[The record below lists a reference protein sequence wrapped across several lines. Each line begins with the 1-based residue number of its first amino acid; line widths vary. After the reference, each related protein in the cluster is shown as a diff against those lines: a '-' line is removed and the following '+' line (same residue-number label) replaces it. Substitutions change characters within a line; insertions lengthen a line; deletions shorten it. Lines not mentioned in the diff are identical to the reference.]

1 MPEANTIDLAKKE
14 LIDSFIKYITGVYL
28 LQQEFVDDMQGGLQS
43 ILEKYTVLPI
53 GTQSTVSESNEQEP
67 EAAPKKTRKRASKK
81 DVKPET
87 VEPVEEAVE
96 PVEPVEPVE
105 EAVEPVEPVEEA
117 VEPVEPVEGVE
128 KVDKV
133 DAVDA
138 VDTVDAVEEETT
150 AVPDETNDTQ
160 EIIIPSHVEI
170 TLNEKKQRKPRAKK
184 EAAVAEDE
192 KPKKKRATNSFRVFV
207 SEYSK
212 LPKYKN
218 MTAKERNPLLSD
230 EWAIIQEQ
238 DPEKFKIYEQKADEL
253 NRKNGLL

>member
-14 LIDSFIKYITGVYL
+14 LTDSFIKYITGVYL

-96 PVEPVEPVE
+96 PVEEAVEPVE
-105 EAVEPVEPVEEA
+105 EAVEPVEPVD
-117 VEPVEPVEGVE
+117 PVEGVE
-128 KVDKV
+128 EVDAVNKV
-133 DAVDA
+133 DA
-138 VDTVDAVEEETT
+138 VDAVEEETT

-184 EAAVAEDE
+184 EVAVAEND